1 LCYIDTLL
9 IVKAGK
15 YTLFGYR
22 NVNKAEACE
31 RKHLERHGD
40 ILNDLPKVRKALI
53 F

>member
-22 NVNKAEACE
+22 NVDKAEACE

-40 ILNDLPKVRKALI
+40 ILNDLPKVRKAII